1 MDDCGQTNPDGI
13 YILGDFAAGDTDEF
27 DQSVIAHEFGHYFE
41 DRFGR
46 SDSIGGDHGGSATLV
61 DLRVAFG
68 EGWGNAF
75 SGMVLGDP
83 IYRDSQ
89 QGMNSDFRSTWNRT
103 IRSTKAG
110 SPKPRS
116 ARSCGTCST
125 PPTSRATPSLS
136 ASRRCTR

>member
-1 MDDCGQTNPDGI
+1 MPQTNPDGI
-13 YILGDFAAGDTDEF
+13 YILGDFTALGGDTDEF
-27 DQSVIAHEFGHYFE
+27 DQSVIAHEFGHYVE

-46 SDSIGGDHGGSATLV
+46 SDSIGGDHGGSATLL

-89 QGMNSDFRSTWNRT
+89 QRRADRFQHRPGSGRST
-103 IRSTKAG
+103 
-110 SPKPRS
+110 
-116 ARSCGTCST
+116 
-125 PPTSRATPSLS
+125 
-136 ASRRCTR
+136 